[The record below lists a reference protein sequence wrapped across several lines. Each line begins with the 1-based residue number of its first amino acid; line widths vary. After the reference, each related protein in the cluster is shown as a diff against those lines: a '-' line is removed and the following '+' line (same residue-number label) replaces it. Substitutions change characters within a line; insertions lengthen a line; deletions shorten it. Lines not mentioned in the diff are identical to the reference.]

1 MTEFTTIK
9 IARYRDPAGLPT
21 CAAKFNTR
29 DVCRF
34 YATRRFGQDETCL
47 VAGEK
52 IGKRWDQLNRRD
64 GGHGS
69 LEPMKDCPVW
79 PTTEKLDF
87 PPLEESPK

>member
-21 CAAKFNTR
+21 CAANFNTR
-29 DVCRF
+29 EVCKY
-34 YATRRFGQDETCL
+34 YAVQRLGLNETCF
-47 VAGEK
+47 VAGDKSGRYWE
-52 IGKRWDQLNRRD
+52 QLNRRD

-79 PTTEKLDF
+79 PATEKLDF
-87 PPLEESPK
+87 PPFTESQK